1 MDGIFKRVI
10 VGLLCLAITTSCSTQ
25 TVEDADA
32 DGAGQANDFSGFEQA
47 ADASGGD
54 LDLGS
59 DDGFETEAESTVES
73 EIAQQSEGEPGAGAD
88 QTADEFAQFDE
99 AAPTDEQ
106 ASGEAVPPAVD
117 PGTEVAQNEAA
128 PPGEAPA
135 PELPAEQPPI
145 SEAPAPP
152 ESSPVE
158 PPAPS
163 GPIFEVV
170 NITGLQYRANDNGG
184 TIVVEGDGP
193 MEFSTRMV
201 SENNQYI
208 IEIPNSKLPVKLK
221 RPLNTK
227 DFAGT
232 IGSIDAYQNPGST
245 TSRVV
250 VQLREGGTEP
260 TVQAEGNSLLVITS
274 PPNAMEVAKVDMTE
288 GGDSA
293 DAPAEEPQSGL
304 MTSDNLEQFVA
315 NNQTFYGRKISVE
328 FDDVEVRDVF
338 KLISDEANVNLIL
351 AEEVKGKVS
360 VKLKNVPWDQALIL
374 LMKSKKLGYTRSG
387 NVIRISNLKDI
398 RDEEKEAMELQTS
411 RRQNAVPKV
420 KTLSVNYAKVD
431 ELVTQVRPML
441 SKSGSVV
448 GDARTSS
455 LIITDLEENIERVTK
470 VIQSIDVPPQQVLIE
485 GKIVEAKE
493 DVEKFFG
500 INWGLRGIN
509 SGGNGTGPQ
518 FNGGFDVRPGGTT
531 PASFAFD
538 LNLGTFDILGDL
550 TAILGFFESEGKAK
564 ILSSPRIVAMQN
576 EKANI
581 EQSLEVPIRVSNVAA
596 GGGVTQSVT
605 FKEVKLLLEV
615 LPQITN
621 DGAVM
626 MGVKIQREF
635 LGPVVDSTSGARE
648 TNRRLANTRV
658 LVRNG
663 QTAVI
668 GGIYQNDT
676 DQSQQRV
683 PGMANIPVIGWLFK
697 NQNTTDKKNEL
708 LIFLTPRILG
718 QLDSQTI
725 PSQNTGEGS
734 TVPELGF

>member
-32 DGAGQANDFSGFEQA
+32 DGAGQSDDFSGFEQA

-59 DDGFETEAESTVES
+59 DDGFGTDAESAVES
-73 EIAQQSEGEPGAGAD
+73 EIAQQGEGEPGAGGDA
-88 QTADEFAQFDE
+88 TADEFAQFDE
-99 AAPTDEQ
+99 AAPTDDQ

-117 PGTEVAQNEAA
+117 PGTEIAQNEAA
-128 PPGEAPA
+128 PPAESPA
-135 PELPAEQPPI
+135 PELPAEQLPI

-208 IEIPNSKLPVKLK
+208 IEIPNSKLPAKLK

-288 GGDSA
+288 GGESTDT
-293 DAPAEEPQSGL
+293 PAEEPQSGL
-304 MTSDNLEQFVA
+304 MTSDSLEQFVA

-351 AEEVKGKVS
+351 ADDVKGKIS

-431 ELVTQVRPML
+431 DLVNQVKPML
-441 SKSGSVV
+441 SKAGSVV

-455 LIITDLEENIERVTK
+455 LIITDVEENIERVTK

-635 LGPVVDSTSGARE
+635 LGPIVDQTSGARE

-676 DQSQQRV
+676 DQAQQRV

-697 NQNTTDKKNEL
+697 NQSTTDKKNEL

>member
-25 TVEDADA
+25 TVEDVDA
-32 DGAGQANDFSGFEQA
+32 EGAGQADDFSGFEQA
-47 ADASGGD
+47 ADSSGGD

-59 DDGFETEAESTVES
+59 DDGFETDAESTVES
-73 EIAQQSEGEPGAGAD
+73 EIAQQGEGEPGASAD

-193 MEFSTRMV
+193 MEFSTRLV

-208 IEIPNSKLPVKLK
+208 IEIPNSKLPAKLK

-288 GGDSA
+288 GGESA
-293 DAPAEEPQSGL
+293 DGPSEEPQSGL

-351 AEEVKGKVS
+351 AEDVKGKIS

-374 LMKSKKLGYTRSG
+374 VMKSKKLGYTRSG

-431 ELVTQVRPML
+431 DLVTQVKPML
-441 SKSGSVV
+441 SKTGSVV

-635 LGPVVDSTSGARE
+635 LGPVVDQTSGARE